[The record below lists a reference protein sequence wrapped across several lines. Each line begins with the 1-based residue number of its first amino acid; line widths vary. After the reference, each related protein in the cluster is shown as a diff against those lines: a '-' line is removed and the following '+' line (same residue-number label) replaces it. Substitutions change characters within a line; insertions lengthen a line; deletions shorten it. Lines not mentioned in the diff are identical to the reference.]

1 VSEPAPQVGTG
12 TREGRRARRGS
23 RGHPGAAPGVGRR
36 SSVGR
41 LVLALLV
48 PLAVATVVGLVLL
61 WPDEETPAVE
71 SGELVT
77 ATVTGIEAC
86 PDLPAEQCALAEVL
100 VTSGLDTGQT
110 FLAGAPVGV
119 GAPQVSVGDDVV
131 LQTNI
136 GAAPDERYVVVDFQR
151 GPVLWVLA
159 ALFAVAVVALARW
172 RGIAALVGLGVS
184 LALLTSFVLP
194 AVLAGSPPLLVATV
208 GAAAIAIVTMVLAH
222 GPSLRTGVAL
232 LGTLA
237 SLTLTAV
244 LGAVAIEVGEFTGL
258 ADESSAFLQAFGVEI
273 DPRGLL
279 LAGLVIG
286 ALGVLDDVTITQTA
300 AVAEVH
306 AADPSLPRRRLLA
319 SGLRVG
325 RDHVAATVNT
335 LVLAYAGAAL
345 PLLLLFTLSTSGL
358 GQVLTSELVATE
370 LVRTLVGAIG
380 IVAAVPVTTALAA
393 ALLAGPSPE
402 AGYPGRSPRTARDSL
417 GASSAYPT
425 TPSSGDT
432 TDRAQ

>member
-1 VSEPAPQVGTG
+1 
-12 TREGRRARRGS
+12 
-23 RGHPGAAPGVGRR
+23 
-36 SSVGR
+36 
-41 LVLALLV
+41 
-48 PLAVATVVGLVLL
+48 
-61 WPDEETPAVE
+61 
-71 SGELVT
+71 
-77 ATVTGIEAC
+77 
-86 PDLPAEQCALAEVL
+86 
-100 VTSGLDTGQT
+100 
-110 FLAGAPVGV
+110 
-119 GAPQVSVGDDVV
+119 
-131 LQTNI
+131 
-136 GAAPDERYVVVDFQR
+136 VVVDFQR

-159 ALFAVAVVALARW
+159 ALFAIAVVALARW
-172 RGIAALVGLGVS
+172 RGVAALVGLVVS
-184 LALLTSFVLP
+184 LALLTGFVLP

-208 GAAAIAIVTMVLAH
+208 GAAAIAIITMVLAH

-232 LGTLA
+232 LGTLV

-244 LGAVAIEVGEFTGL
+244 LGAVAIELGDFTGL
-258 ADESSAFLQAFGVEI
+258 ADESSAFLQAFGVQI

-306 AADPSLPRRRLLA
+306 AADPSLSRRRLLA

-345 PLLLLFTLSTSGL
+345 PLLLLFTLATSGL
-358 GQVLTSELVATE
+358 AQVVTGELVATE
-370 LVRTLVGAIG
+370 VVRTLVGAIG

-393 ALLAGPSPE
+393 ALLAGSSAEP
-402 AGYPGRSPRTARDSL
+402 GYPGRSPRSARDSL